1 MVQRRMRKM
10 TESNLQAAFAG
21 ESQAHMRYLIFAD
34 KAEKEGHGNVARLFR
49 AIAFA
54 EQVHATNHYRNLDGI
69 GGSADNLQTAING
82 ETYEVEEMYP
92 AFRAVAELQGEK
104 GAVRSTTWALEA
116 EKVHADLY
124 GQAKAAVEG
133 GRDVKLD
140 DIYICEVCGWTGTGE
155 VPDKCPLCGAPA
167 SKLRRF

>member
-1 MVQRRMRKM
+1 MRKM
-10 TESNLQAAFAG
+10 TEANLQAAFAG
-21 ESQAHMRYLIFAD
+21 ESQAHMRYLIFAE
-34 KAEKEGHGNVARLFR
+34 KAEKDGNASVARLFR

-54 EQVHATNHYRNLDGI
+54 EQVHATNHFRNLNGI
-69 GGSADNLQTAING
+69 GTTADNLQAAING

-116 EKVHADLY
+116 EKVHAGLY
-124 GQAKAAVEG
+124 AQSKTAVQGGQDAETG
-133 GRDVKLD
+133 

-155 VPDKCPLCGAPA
+155 KPDKCPLCGAKA
-167 SKLRRF
+167 DKIRTF